1 MHKAAWLALGFG
13 VLASAACKN
22 GSDPEPKPK
31 PDVVVVLDVLPGDFV
46 AEKQPMKMLVDG
58 DSVKLVAAPQGGHVI
73 HVGARVRGL
82 ASDTV
87 NIRTR
92 LRNPKSDAIQI
103 EEARDVVM
111 RPVDGQ
117 PEWMEPDLRSVSQV
131 THIPACP
138 NYDAVVLLDAPWILE
153 VIIDEIDGPGLGSA
167 RIEVKPA
174 CEQSDASAEA
184 RCQCECEPDYVLG
197 KCAATP

>member
-1 MHKAAWLALGFG
+1 MHTAAWLALGLCF
-13 VLASAACKN
+13 LTSAACKSE
-22 GSDPEPKPK
+22 SDPQPKPK

-46 AEKQPMKMLVDG
+46 AEKQPMKMLADG

-92 LRNPKSDAIQI
+92 LRDPKSDAIQI

-117 PEWMEPDLRSVSQV
+117 PGWMEPDLRSVSQV

-138 NYDAVVLLDAPWILE
+138 NYDAVLLLDSPWTLE
-153 VIIDEIDGPGLGSA
+153 VIIDEIEGPGLGSA
-167 RIEVKPA
+167 RVEVEPA
-174 CEQSDASAEA
+174 CEQSEGDAVA
-184 RCQCECEPDYVLG
+184 RCKCECEPNYVLG